1 MAGWSRMMTYRSIK
15 RVSKV
20 RLNQSAYSQSDWDL
34 DSEIDSSEKL
44 KFCGDNFPQW
54 ISFSAFEQVKWLNK
68 LLSKMWPYIAEAATM
83 VVRYSVEPLLEDYRP
98 PGITSLK
105 FSKLTLG
112 NKAPKIECKI
122 RYSCS
127 KFQGRLSISTNTC
140 FWLKQLKD
148 LQVFTVARVIFQL
161 ADEIPRISA
170 VVVALL
176 AEPKPRID
184 YTLKAVRGSLTAIPG
199 LSAMIDDTVDTIV
212 IDMLQW
218 PHRIVFPIGGI
229 PVDLSDFELKPQR
242 KLIYKTKAIENNLN
256 PVWDQTFELIVEDK
270 ETQSLTVEVFDKD
283 VGQDERLGLV
293 KLPLSSLEAGVTK
306 ELELNLSKMWPYIAE
321 TIFRPN
327 GAHRCHNYM
336 KYPNIMKLGEA
347 AILHYT
353 YSKFSDLTARRDRC
367 CCKPK
372 EEDVKICFMLDF
384 DRAISPRNKKFQ
396 QGLMSNA
403 TFKSVPFSINNS
415 KGKELKIVGAAMGS
429 DSDRDEIEAMT
440 VQELK
445 SHIEK
450 SWAPCERTQTR
461 TYLNFTTSYGQQFY
475 LIKPLRVRYGSGL
488 SGSDHDMEGRMVT
501 AEFDSFYL
509 ISTYVPNSVDGLKGL
524 IFYFSSYSNE
534 WTPWVFTY
542 RIEDWDRTLSN
553 HIKDL
558 EKSKPVVL
566 TGDLNCAHEEID
578 IFNPAGYR
586 HGGRKTNKGYHSKEY
601 ISEASMRGAILK
613 ANDIPGHILS
623 PAPNNI
629 ISKFLPIVSMPRPKN
644 LYGLNRSA
652 FSQMIESLSI
662 AQLFTRI

>member
-1 MAGWSRMMTYRSIK
+1 MQT
-15 RVSKV
+15 
-20 RLNQSAYSQSDWDL
+20 DD
-34 DSEIDSSEKL
+34 
-44 KFCGDNFPQW
+44 
-54 ISFSAFEQVKWLNK
+54 
-68 LLSKMWPYIAEAATM
+68 
-83 VVRYSVEPLLEDYRP
+83 PLL
-98 PGITSLK
+98 GFK
-105 FSKLTLG
+105 
-112 NKAPKIECKI
+112 
-122 RYSCS
+122 
-127 KFQGRLSISTNTC
+127 
-140 FWLKQLKD
+140 
-148 LQVFTVARVIFQL
+148 
-161 ADEIPRISA
+161 
-170 VVVALL
+170 
-176 AEPKPRID
+176 
-184 YTLKAVRGSLTAIPG
+184 
-199 LSAMIDDTVDTIV
+199 
-212 IDMLQW
+212 
-218 PHRIVFPIGGI
+218 
-229 PVDLSDFELKPQR
+229 
-242 KLIYKTKAIENNLN
+242 
-256 PVWDQTFELIVEDK
+256 
-270 ETQSLTVEVFDKD
+270 
-283 VGQDERLGLV
+283 
-293 KLPLSSLEAGVTK
+293 
-306 ELELNLSKMWPYIAE
+306 

-403 TFKSVPFSINNS
+403 TVKSVPFSINNS

-445 SHIEK
+445 SHIEASLYSFRFSCCFVIVSVDIQILDANK
-450 SWAPCERTQTR
+450 NLSQLYDFIW
-461 TYLNFTTSYGQQFY
+461 TTILPGIEKGVKQSTEKN
-475 LIKPLRVRYGSGL
+475 LKAKVVSSKDISKEWKNIKPLRVRYGTGL

-524 IFYFSSYSNE
+524 
-534 WTPWVFTY
+534 
-542 RIEDWDRTLSN
+542 
-553 HIKDL
+553 DL